1 MEPTLR
7 KHPVRRHAQQH
18 DGEGEYE
25 QHEPFVLTTLADDL
39 THLYKLQKRKSS
51 PIEKSRPKRQASTQ
65 SLTDAEVAMAVL
77 TIVWNFLNGKKSYL
91 ASAGLM
97 ALATYK
103 VSAGDFGHASE
114 LVLAA
119 MAVSG
124 LRHALAKVGI

>member
-1 MEPTLR
+1 
-7 KHPVRRHAQQH
+7 
-18 DGEGEYE
+18 
-25 QHEPFVLTTLADDL
+25 
-39 THLYKLQKRKSS
+39 
-51 PIEKSRPKRQASTQ
+51 
-65 SLTDAEVAMAVL
+65 MAVL